1 MQKQQASAV
10 TIGDIII
17 FNEYA
22 TVSDVLEEVH
32 HFYQN
37 KKGMNDHLRNRERT
51 ILNEIDAKRYLLL
64 SAKKYKIP
72 LEEIELTKRQLA
84 SYMKE
89 MEELK
94 RVGEWHENN

>member
-1 MQKQQASAV
+1 M
-10 TIGDIII
+10 
-17 FNEYA
+17 
-22 TVSDVLEEVH
+22 EEVH

-51 ILNEIDAKRYLLL
+51 ILNEIDAKRNLML

-72 LEEIELTKRQLA
+72 LEEMELTKRQLA

-94 RVGEWHENN
+94 RAGEWHENN